1 MFHYASAFDQ
11 DLGWCVEDDV
21 NLYYAFGV
29 PGIPPCS
36 STSCGVKRVADGCTP
51 PTPGAVGSNG
61 AVGSD
66 GATTRS
72 VALVTILLGAA
83 FSS

>member
-1 MFHYASAFDQ
+1 MLCNGVYGFLRLAGEFASVRTRSRA
-11 DLGWCVEDDV
+11 
-21 NLYYAFGV
+21 
-29 PGIPPCS
+29 S
-36 STSCGVKRVADGCTP
+36 
-51 PTPGAVGSNG
+51 GAVGSNG

>member
-1 MFHYASAFDQ
+1 MC
-11 DLGWCVEDDV
+11 LV
-21 NLYYAFGV
+21 LRL
-29 PGIPPCS
+29 I
-36 STSCGVKRVADGCTP
+36 STSKNSSYEY
-51 PTPGAVGSNG
+51 GAVGSNG

-83 FSS
+83 FS